1 MQDNQHHQEQKMIM
15 SAIPKFTLGR
25 IVATPAALE
34 ALEQSNQSPQEFLIR
49 HLRLEQ
55 GDLCDED
62 HELNQQSIEDGSRI
76 LSSFRTAKDV
86 RIWIITEAADAN
98 GQRVATTLLLPEEY

>member
-1 MQDNQHHQEQKMIM
+1 MIM
-15 SAIPKFTLGR
+15 SAGNPKFTFGR

-34 ALEQSNQSPQEFLIR
+34 AMEDSGQSPQEFLIR

-62 HELNQQSIEDGSRI
+62 HELNKQSIEDGSRI
-76 LSSFRTAKDV
+76 LSSFKTIKEV
-86 RIWIITEAADAN
+86 KIWIITEAA
-98 GQRVATTLLLPEEY
+98 R